1 MMLKYMAKRLVSAI
15 PVMLIV
21 GIIAFALAH
30 MSGGDP
36 ARVIAGDGATDA
48 QVEALRQQMGL
59 NASLPDQLWSWFVD
73 LLHGNLG
80 YSYILNEPVTPTILS
95 HVFPTLSVAV
105 FGELLSLAVAIPLG
119 VLAADK
125 QGRFADKAVLA
136 FATLTT
142 SLPSFLAG
150 LLLMIIFVLQAK
162 LLPASGFIY
171 PADSFGSYILHLVLP
186 GISVATLQ
194 IAIISRMTRSSMIDA
209 LDSDYIR
216 TAKAKGMSRPI
227 QLWRHAFKNSSISV
241 LTVVGQSFGELIA
254 GAIVVETVF
263 NVPGIGQLVVNSILR
278 RDYQMIQGVM
288 IFVAMVFI
296 VVNLITDIL
305 YAVIDPRI
313 RERSF

>member
-1 MMLKYMAKRLVSAI
+1 MLKYMLKRLLSAI
-15 PVMLIV
+15 PVLLIV
-21 GIIAFALAH
+21 GIIAFMLSH

-36 ARVIAGDGATDA
+36 ARVIAGNDATDA
-48 QVEALRQQMGL
+48 QVEAIREQMGL
-59 NASLPDQLWSWFVD
+59 NSSLPDQLWSWFVN

-80 YSYILNEPVTPTILS
+80 YSYILNEDVTPTILS
-95 HVFPTLSVAV
+95 HIFPTLSVAI
-105 FGELLSLAVAIPLG
+105 FGELISLIIAIPLG

-125 QGRFADKAVLA
+125 HERFADKVVLA

-150 LLLMIIFVLQAK
+150 LLLMIVFVLQLK
-162 LLPASGFIY
+162 LLPASGFVEPSESISGY
-171 PADSFGSYILHLVLP
+171 LSHLVLP
-186 GISVATLQ
+186 ALSVATLQ
-194 IAIISRMTRSSMIDA
+194 IAIISRMSRSSMIDS
-209 LDSDYIR
+209 LGSDYIR
-216 TAKAKGMSRPI
+216 TANAKGLTRSR
-227 QLWRHAFKNSSISV
+227 QLWVHAFKNAAIPI
-241 LTVVGQSFGELIA
+241 LTIVGQSFGELIA

-288 IFVAMVFI
+288 LFVALAFI
-296 VVNLITDIL
+296 VVNLVTDLL

>member
-1 MMLKYMAKRLVSAI
+1 MLKYMAKRLVSAI

-30 MSGGDP
+30 ISGGDP

-80 YSYILNEPVTPTILS
+80 YSYILNEPVTPTILA

-171 PADSFGSYILHLVLP
+171 PADSFGGYILHLVLP

>member
-1 MMLKYMAKRLVSAI
+1 MLKYMAKRLVSAI

-278 RDYQMIQGVM
+278 RDYQMIQGIM

>member
-30 MSGGDP
+30 ISGGDP